1 MQLTGPNAVTDL
13 ELNLCGIPFAIHID
27 GPCSVESLEARFGA
41 YRAARCGLP
50 ALSPPASLTV
60 TLTDGWEPPRASK
73 VAYPGAEGEAL
84 ADGTVR
90 FYREFEH
97 VTWDPARR
105 VATAARST
113 RVASPAAYV
122 DVTPID
128 TPLRL
133 VLSHELPAQGGVL
146 VHGAGYG
153 DARGAV
159 VFLAPSTGGKTTTSR
174 KLPEAHVLSDDQ
186 VALRKVDGV
195 WMAFALPFVG
205 DYAKP
210 TVPRMTPLRALVLLE
225 KSPTLSLTPL
235 GGARALARV
244 MSCVVRFVRGAGGAE
259 LLALAGDLVASTP
272 VHVLALSREEPVMPL
287 VERLL

>member
-1 MQLTGPNAVTDL
+1 VTDL

-27 GPCSVESLEARFGA
+27 GPISAASLEARFGA
-41 YRAARCGLP
+41 YRTTRCGLP
-50 ALSPPASLTV
+50 VLSPPASLRV
-60 TLTDGWEPPRASK
+60 TLTEGWRPPRPSA
-73 VAYPGAEGEAL
+73 VPFPGAEGEAL
-84 ADGTVR
+84 PDGTVR
-90 FYREFEH
+90 FFRDHEH

-105 VATAARST
+105 VATAERST

-153 DARGAV
+153 DDRGAV
-159 VFLAPSTGGKTTTSR
+159 VFLAPSTGGKTTTTR
-174 KLPEAHVLSDDQ
+174 KLPEANVLSDDQ
-186 VALRKVDGV
+186 VALRRIDGV
-195 WMAFALPFVG
+195 WYAFALPFVG

-210 TVPRMTPLRALVLLE
+210 TTPRVTRLRALVLLE
-225 KSPTLSLTPL
+225 KSPTLSLTRL
-235 GGARALARV
+235 GGARALVRV
-244 MSCVVRFVRGAGGAE
+244 MNCVVRFVRGAGGAD
-259 LLALAGDLVASTP
+259 LLALAGDLVGSTP
-272 VHVLALSREEPVMPL
+272 VHVLALSRDEPVMPL

>member
-1 MQLTGPNAVTDL
+1 MTDL
-13 ELNLCGIPFAIHID
+13 ELNLCGIPFAIDVD
-27 GPCSVESLEARFGA
+27 GPCSEASLEARFGQ
-41 YRAARCGLP
+41 YRTSRCGLP
-50 ALSPPASLTV
+50 VLSPPASLRV
-60 TLTDGWEPPRASK
+60 SLRDGWRPPRPSR
-73 VAYPGAEGEAL
+73 VAFPGAEGEAL

-90 FYREFEH
+90 FFRDHEH

-105 VATAARST
+105 VATAERST
-113 RVASPAAYV
+113 QLASPAAYV

-159 VFLAPSTGGKTTTSR
+159 VFLAPSTGGKTTTTR
-174 KLPEAHVLSDDQ
+174 KLPEANVLSDDQ
-186 VALRKVDGV
+186 VGLRCIDGV
-195 WMAFALPFVG
+195 WHAFALPFVG

-210 TVPRMTPLRALVLLE
+210 TTPRMAPLRALVLLE
-225 KSPTLSLTPL
+225 KSPALSLTRL
-235 GGARALARV
+235 VGARALVRV
-244 MSCVVRFVRGAGGAE
+244 MSCVVRFVRGAGGRD
-259 LLALAGDLVASTP
+259 LLKLVGDLVDATP
-272 VHVLALSREEPVMPL
+272 VHVLALSRDEPVMPL